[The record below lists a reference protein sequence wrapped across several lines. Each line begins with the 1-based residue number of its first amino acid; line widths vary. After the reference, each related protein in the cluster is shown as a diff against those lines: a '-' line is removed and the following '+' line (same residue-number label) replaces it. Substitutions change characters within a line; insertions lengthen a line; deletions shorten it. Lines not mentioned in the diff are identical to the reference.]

1 MVVIGMSKK
10 KVNKKRNLIAKQNAT
25 DKPNLQ
31 VISNPRLEALQ
42 NREVIDETKEQ
53 AVETVETVETVS
65 PGEFVEKE
73 VSKLRL
79 GVTWFLTIVI
89 GTLITYLLVVLGA
102 QLTAGVTSMTLAYQS
117 VLSSDAILVSSTAF
131 TTSIVWALVFK
142 VKLYE
147 RLFKLFSRRFGG
159 K

>member
-1 MVVIGMSKK
+1 MVVISMSKK
-10 KVNKKRNLIAKQNAT
+10 KVNKKRNLMAKQ
-25 DKPNLQ
+25 NLQ
-31 VISNPRLEALQ
+31 VISNPRLEELQ
-42 NREVIDETKEQ
+42 NREVVDEINEQ
-53 AVETVETVETVS
+53 TTETVTTD
-65 PGEFVEKE
+65 EFVEKE
-73 VSKLRL
+73 ASKLRS
-79 GVTWFLTIVI
+79 GVTWLLTIVI

>member
-1 MVVIGMSKK
+1 MVVISMSKK

-53 AVETVETVETVS
+53 TVETVETVT
-65 PGEFVEKE
+65 PDEFVEKE
-73 VSKLRL
+73 VSKFRL

>member
-1 MVVIGMSKK
+1 MSKK
-10 KVNKKRNLIAKQNAT
+10 KVNKKRNLIAKQNT
-25 DKPNLQ
+25 VGKPNLQ

-42 NREVIDETKEQ
+42 NRELVDETE
-53 AVETVETVETVS
+53 ETVIETVDTD
-65 PGEFVEKE
+65 EFVEKE
-73 VSKLRL
+73 VSKFRL

>member
-1 MVVIGMSKK
+1 MSKK
-10 KVNKKRNLIAKQNAT
+10 KVNKKRNLIAKQNT
-25 DKPNLQ
+25 VGKPNLR

-42 NREVIDETKEQ
+42 NRELVDET
-53 AVETVETVETVS
+53 AETVIETVDTE
-65 PGEFVEKE
+65 EFVEKE
-73 VSKLRL
+73 ASKFRL

-102 QLTAGVTSMTLAYQS
+102 QLTAGVTAMTLAYQS

>member
-1 MVVIGMSKK
+1 MSKK
-10 KVNKKRNLIAKQNAT
+10 KVNKKHNLIAKQNT
-25 DKPNLQ
+25 VGKPNLQ

-42 NREVIDETKEQ
+42 NRELIDENE
-53 AVETVETVETVS
+53 ETVIETVDTE
-65 PGEFVEKE
+65 EFVEKE
-73 VSKLRL
+73 ASKFRI
-79 GVTWFLTIVI
+79 GVTRFLTIVI

-102 QLTAGVTSMTLAYQS
+102 QLTAGVTAMTLAYQS

>member
-1 MVVIGMSKK
+1 MVVISMGKK
-10 KVNKKRNLIAKQNAT
+10 KVNKKRNLMVKQNAT

-31 VISNPRLEALQ
+31 VISNPRLEELQ

-53 AVETVETVETVS
+53 TVETVTTD
-65 PGEFVEKE
+65 EFVEKE
-73 VSKLRL
+73 VSKFRL

-147 RLFKLFSRRFGG
+147 RLFKLFSRRFGE

>member
-1 MVVIGMSKK
+1 MVVISMSKK
-10 KVNKKRNLIAKQNAT
+10 KVNKKRNLIAKQNT
-25 DKPNLQ
+25 VGKSNLQ

-42 NREVIDETKEQ
+42 NRELVDETEEQ
-53 AVETVETVETVS
+53 VIETVDTE
-65 PGEFVEKE
+65 EFVEKE
-73 VSKLRL
+73 ASKFRL

-102 QLTAGVTSMTLAYQS
+102 QLTAGVTAMTLAYQS

>member
-1 MVVIGMSKK
+1 MSKK
-10 KVNKKRNLIAKQNAT
+10 KVNKKRNLIAKQNT
-25 DKPNLQ
+25 VGKPNLQ

-42 NREVIDETKEQ
+42 NRELVDETVDTE
-53 AVETVETVETVS
+53 
-65 PGEFVEKE
+65 EFVEKE
-73 VSKLRL
+73 ASKFRL

-102 QLTAGVTSMTLAYQS
+102 QLTAGVTAMTLAYQS

>member
-1 MVVIGMSKK
+1 MSKK
-10 KVNKKRNLIAKQNAT
+10 KVNKKRNLIAKQNT
-25 DKPNLQ
+25 VGKPNLQ

-42 NREVIDETKEQ
+42 NRELVDETE
-53 AVETVETVETVS
+53 ETVIETVDTE
-65 PGEFVEKE
+65 EFVKKE
-73 VSKLRL
+73 ASKFRI

-102 QLTAGVTSMTLAYQS
+102 QLTAGVTAMTLAYQS

>member
-1 MVVIGMSKK
+1 MVVISMSMSKK
-10 KVNKKRNLIAKQNAT
+10 KVNKKRNLIAKQNAVE
-25 DKPNLQ
+25 KPNLQ

-42 NREVIDETKEQ
+42 NRELIDETEEQ
-53 AVETVETVETVS
+53 IIETVDTE
-65 PGEFVEKE
+65 EFVEKE
-73 VSKLRL
+73 VSKFRL

-102 QLTAGVTSMTLAYQS
+102 QLTAGVTAMTLAYQS

>member
-1 MVVIGMSKK
+1 MSKN
-10 KVNKKRNLIAKQNAT
+10 KVNKKRNLIVKQNT
-25 DKPNLQ
+25 VGKPNLQ

-42 NREVIDETKEQ
+42 NRELVDETAET
-53 AVETVETVETVS
+53 AIETVDTE
-65 PGEFVEKE
+65 EFVEKE
-73 VSKLRL
+73 ASKFRL

-102 QLTAGVTSMTLAYQS
+102 QLTAGVTAMTLAYQS

>member
-1 MVVIGMSKK
+1 MSKK
-10 KVNKKRNLIAKQNAT
+10 KVNKKRNLIAKQNT
-25 DKPNLQ
+25 TEKPNLQ

-42 NREVIDETKEQ
+42 NRELIDDTEEQVI
-53 AVETVETVETVS
+53 ETVDTE
-65 PGEFVEKE
+65 EFVEKE
-73 VSKLRL
+73 VSKFRL
-79 GVTWFLTIVI
+79 GVAWFLTIVI

-102 QLTAGVTSMTLAYQS
+102 QLTAGVAAMTLAYQS

>member
-1 MVVIGMSKK
+1 MVVISMSKK

-25 DKPNLQ
+25 EKPNLQ
-31 VISNPRLEALQ
+31 AISNPRLEALQ
-42 NREVIDETKEQ
+42 NRELVDDTEEQVI
-53 AVETVETVETVS
+53 ETVDTE
-65 PGEFVEKE
+65 EFVEKE
-73 VSKLRL
+73 ASKFRL

-102 QLTAGVTSMTLAYQS
+102 QLTAGVTAMTLAYQS

>member
-1 MVVIGMSKK
+1 MSKK
-10 KVNKKRNLIAKQNAT
+10 KVNKKRNLIEKQNT
-25 DKPNLQ
+25 TEKPNLQ

-42 NREVIDETKEQ
+42 NRELIGDTEEQVI
-53 AVETVETVETVS
+53 ETVDTE
-65 PGEFVEKE
+65 EFVEKE
-73 VSKLRL
+73 ASKFRL

-102 QLTAGVTSMTLAYQS
+102 QLTAGVTAKTLAYQS

>member
-1 MVVIGMSKK
+1 MSKK
-10 KVNKKRNLIAKQNAT
+10 KVNKKRNLIAKQNT
-25 DKPNLQ
+25 VGKPNLQ

-42 NREVIDETKEQ
+42 NRELVDETE
-53 AVETVETVETVS
+53 ETVIETVDTD
-65 PGEFVEKE
+65 EFVEKE
-73 VSKLRL
+73 VSKFRL

-102 QLTAGVTSMTLAYQS
+102 QLTAGVTAMTLAYQS
-117 VLSSDAILVSSTAF
+117 VLSSDAILVSSTTF

>member
-53 AVETVETVETVS
+53 TVEAVT
-65 PGEFVEKE
+65 PDEFVEKE
-73 VSKLRL
+73 VGRFRL

>member
-1 MVVIGMSKK
+1 MVVISMSKK

-25 DKPNLQ
+25 EKPNLQ

-42 NREVIDETKEQ
+42 NRELVDETTE
-53 AVETVETVETVS
+53 AVTETVATD
-65 PGEFVEKE
+65 EFVEKE
-73 VSKLRL
+73 VSKFRL

>member
-1 MVVIGMSKK
+1 MSKK
-10 KVNKKRNLIAKQNAT
+10 KVNKKRNLIAKQNT
-25 DKPNLQ
+25 VGKPNLQ

-42 NREVIDETKEQ
+42 NRELVDET
-53 AVETVETVETVS
+53 AETVIETVDTD
-65 PGEFVEKE
+65 EFVEKE
-73 VSKLRL
+73 VSKFRL

-102 QLTAGVTSMTLAYQS
+102 QLTAGVTAMTLAYQS

>member
-1 MVVIGMSKK
+1 MSKK
-10 KVNKKRNLIAKQNAT
+10 KVNKKRNLIAKQNT
-25 DKPNLQ
+25 VEKPNLQ

-42 NREVIDETKEQ
+42 NREMIDETEEQ
-53 AVETVETVETVS
+53 VIETVDTE
-65 PGEFVEKE
+65 EFVEKE
-73 VSKLRL
+73 ASKFRL

-102 QLTAGVTSMTLAYQS
+102 QLTAGVTAMTLAYQS

>member
-1 MVVIGMSKK
+1 MSKK
-10 KVNKKRNLIAKQNAT
+10 KVNKKRNLIAKQNT
-25 DKPNLQ
+25 TEKPNLQ

-42 NREVIDETKEQ
+42 NRELIDDTEEQVI
-53 AVETVETVETVS
+53 ETVDTE
-65 PGEFVEKE
+65 EFVEKE
-73 VSKLRL
+73 ASKFRL

-102 QLTAGVTSMTLAYQS
+102 QLTAGVTAMTLAYQS

-131 TTSIVWALVFK
+131 TTSIVWTLVFK

>member
-1 MVVIGMSKK
+1 MVVISMSKK
-10 KVNKKRNLIAKQNAT
+10 KVNKKRNLIAKQNT
-25 DKPNLQ
+25 TEKPNLQ

-42 NREVIDETKEQ
+42 NRELIDDTEEQVI
-53 AVETVETVETVS
+53 ETVDTE
-65 PGEFVEKE
+65 EFVEKE
-73 VSKLRL
+73 VSKFRL
-79 GVTWFLTIVI
+79 GVAWFLTIVI

-102 QLTAGVTSMTLAYQS
+102 QLTAGVAAMTLAYQS

>member
-1 MVVIGMSKK
+1 MVVISMSKN
-10 KVNKKRNLIAKQNAT
+10 KVNKKRNLIAKQNT
-25 DKPNLQ
+25 VGKPNLQ

-42 NREVIDETKEQ
+42 NRELVDETE
-53 AVETVETVETVS
+53 ETVIETVDTE
-65 PGEFVEKE
+65 EFVEKE
-73 VSKLRL
+73 ASKFRL

-102 QLTAGVTSMTLAYQS
+102 QLTAGVTAMTLAYQS

>member
-1 MVVIGMSKK
+1 MVVISMSKK

-25 DKPNLQ
+25 EKPNLQ

-42 NREVIDETKEQ
+42 NRELVDNTEEQVI
-53 AVETVETVETVS
+53 ETVDTE
-65 PGEFVEKE
+65 EFVEKE
-73 VSKLRL
+73 ASKFRL

-102 QLTAGVTSMTLAYQS
+102 QLTAGVTAMTLAYQS

>member
-1 MVVIGMSKK
+1 MSKK
-10 KVNKKRNLIAKQNAT
+10 KVNKKRNLIAKQNT
-25 DKPNLQ
+25 VGKPNLQ

-42 NREVIDETKEQ
+42 NRELVDETKEQ
-53 AVETVETVETVS
+53 VIETVDTED
-65 PGEFVEKE
+65 FVEKE
-73 VSKLRL
+73 VSKFRL

-102 QLTAGVTSMTLAYQS
+102 QLTAGVTAMTLAYQS

>member
-1 MVVIGMSKK
+1 MSKK
-10 KVNKKRNLIAKQNAT
+10 KVNKKRNLIAKQNT
-25 DKPNLQ
+25 VGKPNLQ

-42 NREVIDETKEQ
+42 NRELVDETE
-53 AVETVETVETVS
+53 ETVIETLDTE
-65 PGEFVEKE
+65 EFVEKE
-73 VSKLRL
+73 ASKFHI

-102 QLTAGVTSMTLAYQS
+102 QLTAGVTAMTLAYQS

>member
-1 MVVIGMSKK
+1 MSKK
-10 KVNKKRNLIAKQNAT
+10 KVNKKRNLIAKQNT
-25 DKPNLQ
+25 VGKSNLQ

-42 NREVIDETKEQ
+42 NRELVDETE
-53 AVETVETVETVS
+53 ETVIETVDTE
-65 PGEFVEKE
+65 EFVEKE
-73 VSKLRL
+73 ASKFRI

-102 QLTAGVTSMTLAYQS
+102 QLTAGVTAMTLAYQS

>member
-1 MVVIGMSKK
+1 MVVISMSKK
-10 KVNKKRNLIAKQNAT
+10 KVNKKRNLIAKQNT
-25 DKPNLQ
+25 VGKSNLQ

-42 NREVIDETKEQ
+42 NRELVDETE
-53 AVETVETVETVS
+53 ETVIETVDTE
-65 PGEFVEKE
+65 EFVEKE
-73 VSKLRL
+73 ASKFRI

-102 QLTAGVTSMTLAYQS
+102 QLTAGVTAMTLAYQS

>member
-1 MVVIGMSKK
+1 MSKK

-25 DKPNLQ
+25 EKPNLQ

-42 NREVIDETKEQ
+42 NRELIDETEEQ
-53 AVETVETVETVS
+53 VIETVDTE
-65 PGEFVEKE
+65 EFVEKE
-73 VSKLRL
+73 ASKFRL

-102 QLTAGVTSMTLAYQS
+102 QLTAGVTAMTLAYQS

>member
-1 MVVIGMSKK
+1 MSKK

-25 DKPNLQ
+25 NKPNLQ
-31 VISNPRLEALQ
+31 VISNPRLEELQ
-42 NREVIDETKEQ
+42 NREVIDETQEH
-53 AVETVETVETVS
+53 AVETVTTD
-65 PGEFVEKE
+65 EFVEKE
-73 VSKLRL
+73 ASKFRL

>member
-1 MVVIGMSKK
+1 MSKK
-10 KVNKKRNLIAKQNAT
+10 KVNKKHNLIVKQNAT
-25 DKPNLQ
+25 EKPNLQ

-42 NREVIDETKEQ
+42 NRELIDETEEQ
-53 AVETVETVETVS
+53 VVETVDTE
-65 PGEFVEKE
+65 EFVEKE
-73 VSKLRL
+73 VSKFRL

-102 QLTAGVTSMTLAYQS
+102 QLTAGVTAMTLAYQS

>member
-1 MVVIGMSKK
+1 MSKK
-10 KVNKKRNLIAKQNAT
+10 KVNKKRNLIAKQNT
-25 DKPNLQ
+25 VGKPNLQ

-42 NREVIDETKEQ
+42 NRELIDETE
-53 AVETVETVETVS
+53 ETVIETVDTE
-65 PGEFVEKE
+65 EFVEKE
-73 VSKLRL
+73 ASKFRI

-102 QLTAGVTSMTLAYQS
+102 QLTAGVTAMTLAYQS

-131 TTSIVWALVFK
+131 ATSIVWALVFK

>member
-1 MVVIGMSKK
+1 MVVISMSKK
-10 KVNKKRNLIAKQNAT
+10 KVNKKRNLIAKQNT
-25 DKPNLQ
+25 VGKPNLQ

-42 NREVIDETKEQ
+42 NRELVDETE
-53 AVETVETVETVS
+53 ETVTETVDTE
-65 PGEFVEKE
+65 EFVEKE
-73 VSKLRL
+73 VSKFRL

-102 QLTAGVTSMTLAYQS
+102 QLTAGVTAMTLAYQS

>member
-1 MVVIGMSKK
+1 MVVISMSKK
-10 KVNKKRNLIAKQNAT
+10 KVNKKRNLIAKQNT
-25 DKPNLQ
+25 VGKPNLQ

-42 NREVIDETKEQ
+42 NCELVDET
-53 AVETVETVETVS
+53 AETVIETVDTE
-65 PGEFVEKE
+65 EFVEKE
-73 VSKLRL
+73 ASKFRL

-102 QLTAGVTSMTLAYQS
+102 QLTAGVTAMTLAYQS

>member
-1 MVVIGMSKK
+1 MVVINMSKK
-10 KVNKKRNLIAKQNAT
+10 KVNKKRKFIAKQNVT
-25 DKPNLQ
+25 EKPNLQ

-42 NREVIDETKEQ
+42 NRELIDETEEQ
-53 AVETVETVETVS
+53 VVETVDTE
-65 PGEFVEKE
+65 EFVEKE
-73 VSKLRL
+73 VSKFRL

-102 QLTAGVTSMTLAYQS
+102 QLTAGVTAMTLAYQS

>member
-1 MVVIGMSKK
+1 MVVISMSKK
-10 KVNKKRNLIAKQNAT
+10 KVNKKRNLIAKQNT
-25 DKPNLQ
+25 TEKPNLQ

-42 NREVIDETKEQ
+42 NRELIDDTEEQVI
-53 AVETVETVETVS
+53 ETVDTE
-65 PGEFVEKE
+65 EFVEKE
-73 VSKLRL
+73 VSKFRL

-102 QLTAGVTSMTLAYQS
+102 QLTAGVTAMTLAYQS

>member
-1 MVVIGMSKK
+1 MVVISMSKK
-10 KVNKKRNLIAKQNAT
+10 KVNKKRNLMAKQNAT
-25 DKPNLQ
+25 GKPNLQ
-31 VISNPRLEALQ
+31 VISNPRLEELQ

-53 AVETVETVETVS
+53 TAETVT
-65 PGEFVEKE
+65 PDEFVEKE
-73 VSKLRL
+73 VSKFRL

>member
-1 MVVIGMSKK
+1 MVVISMSKK
-10 KVNKKRNLIAKQNAT
+10 KVNKKRNLIAKQNT
-25 DKPNLQ
+25 TEKPNLQ

-42 NREVIDETKEQ
+42 NRELIDDTEEQVI
-53 AVETVETVETVS
+53 ETVDTE
-65 PGEFVEKE
+65 EFVEKE
-73 VSKLRL
+73 VSKFRL
-79 GVTWFLTIVI
+79 GVAWFLTIVI
-89 GTLITYLLVVLGA
+89 GALITYLLVVLGA
-102 QLTAGVTSMTLAYQS
+102 QLTAGVTAMTLAYQS

>member
-31 VISNPRLEALQ
+31 VISNPRLEVLQ

-53 AVETVETVETVS
+53 TVEAVT
-65 PGEFVEKE
+65 PDEFVEKE
-73 VSKLRL
+73 VGRFRL

>member
-1 MVVIGMSKK
+1 MSKK
-10 KVNKKRNLIAKQNAT
+10 KVNKKRNLIMKQNAT
-25 DKPNLQ
+25 GKPNLQ
-31 VISNPRLEALQ
+31 VISNPRLEELQ

-53 AVETVETVETVS
+53 TVKTVT
-65 PGEFVEKE
+65 PDEFVEKE
-73 VSKLRL
+73 VSKFRL